1 MVKSRWL
8 GLALTAG
15 VCGGPLGCAQTSTT
29 ATAPAPAIPQLQT
42 PVNGDVAPDKLI
54 VDNQKIMVNGEAMTA
69 DQIRQQL
76 PSRIS
81 AADAAKMLVQIDP
94 DQIVKETAESD
105 MKTQQW
111 RRGFY
116 GRGFYGRGFYGGYG
130 LYGRGLY
137 GYGGLGYGGY
147 GYYPYG
153 GYYWPYYSYA
163 GYYYPYSYASYY
175 YPYLY
180 GYGARY
186 YPFYYRRFWW

>member
-1 MVKSRWL
+1 MKATRWF
-8 GLALTAG
+8 GLAVTAG
-15 VCGGPLGCAQTSTT
+15 ILGGTLGCAQTTTT
-29 ATAPAPAIPQLQT
+29 ASAPAPAIPQLQT
-42 PVNGDVAPDKLI
+42 PVNGTVAPDKLI
-54 VDNQKIMVNGEAMTA
+54 VDNQKLMVNGEAMTV
-69 DQIRQQL
+69 DQIRKQL
-76 PSRIS
+76 PARIS

-94 DQIVKETAESD
+94 DKIVKENAKSD
-105 MKTQQW
+105 MSTQQW
-111 RRGFY
+111 GRGFY

-137 GYGGLGYGGY
+137 GYGGY

-180 GYGARY
+180 GYSSLY
-186 YPFYYRRFWW
+186 YPYYYRWWW